1 VLLLPK
7 TKSEES
13 YAHQIGNDDDQIERM
28 NAHELSAAPF

>member
-13 YAHQIGNDDDQIERM
+13 YAHQICDDNDQVDRM
-28 NAHELSAAPF
+28 NAHDLSAAPL